1 MTSDLEKKIEKIFN
15 DDICPTTH
23 TTSIPRGKVIRRIL
37 TLFKER
43 EASWRE
49 EMAKKVEELRPSN
62 EKGYTVSFHNAR
74 TMAAALLRSTK
85 DEPPTEI

>member
-1 MTSDLEKKIEKIFN
+1 MTDLEKKIEKLLKEQDKYIGWQK
-15 DDICPTTH
+15 DAT
-23 TTSIPRGKVIRRIL
+23 KAIL

-43 EASWRE
+43 AAAWRE

-74 TMAAALLRSTK
+74 TMAAALLRSKK
-85 DEPPTEI
+85 DV